1 VTNPDTR
8 VAITFDVFDA
18 LLPIATAGPQGGSD
32 FTVLSYT
39 PVSGI
44 ALEGCDTLDP
54 SCSEALTPVEVSDD
68 AGQATLTVPGSFNG
82 FFEFTGTGYLPSKL
96 YTGQLL
102 ADASAFAPPVAII
115 GTEQVALLASA
126 VGVPMELNPEA
137 GVGHAFFQVYDCFDR
152 HAAGVAFTLAI
163 DAGPQTVQWYLKNSL
178 PSTTATETDS
188 VGSGGAVN
196 VPAGAV
202 TVTATLVATKRTIG
216 AISAVITAGGTT
228 FAWVRVRTH

>member
-1 VTNPDTR
+1 MT
-8 VAITFDVFDA
+8 
-18 LLPIATAGPQGGSD
+18 LLATA
-32 FTVLSYT
+32 
-39 PVSGI
+39 I
-44 ALEGCDTLDP
+44 
-54 SCSEALTPVEVSDD
+54 
-68 AGQATLTVPGSFNG
+68 
-82 FFEFTGTGYLPSKL
+82 
-96 YTGQLL
+96 
-102 ADASAFAPPVAII
+102 
-115 GTEQVALLASA
+115 
-126 VGVPMELNPEA
+126 GVPMELDPDA

-163 DAGPQTVQWYLKNSL
+163 DAGPKMVEWYPRRTGF

-202 TVTATLVATKRTIG
+202 TVTATLVATTRTIG